1 MSKGCGWLWDPPLKD
16 DISRHWAGCSS
27 GRVGGTLHQ
36 LSQSMLEGMAVGTF
50 FYITFLRILP
60 QEIATS
66 EQRVLKVILLLAGFA
81 LLTGLLLIQ
90 I

>member
-1 MSKGCGWLWDPPLKD
+1 
-16 DISRHWAGCSS
+16 
-27 GRVGGTLHQ
+27 
-36 LSQSMLEGMAVGTF
+36 MLEGMAVGTF
-50 FYITFLRILP
+50 FYITFLGILP
-60 QEIATS
+60 QELATS